1 MNWNYSSAEFEENLY
16 DEVGDWSSEQGGEK
30 GSTPGQKMKG
40 QILERVEGERR
51 TNVQRG
57 IKEST
62 EYDLQRYEDVPEV
75 PVVPIPQG
83 FIGRDDEAVDGE
95 QEKSCKD
102 QEQVEFEEGIQV
114 GYKNSTT
121 VVEHDETE
129 REELDSFGDCVR
141 TAIAY
146 VDATHRQGEERL
158 QLVLETLEDGI
169 EGAKTE
175 GGEIMERLQELV
187 KDSPRRSARLEAKRM
202 TRAKGRK
209 N

>member
-16 DEVGDWSSEQGGEK
+16 DEVGDWSVEQGGEK
-30 GSTPGQKMKG
+30 GLTTRQKPEG
-40 QILERVEGERR
+40 QIFDRVEGERR

-62 EYDLQRYEDVPEV
+62 KYDLQRYEDVPEI
-75 PVVPIPQG
+75 PDVPIPQG
-83 FIGRDDEAVDGE
+83 VSGRDDEDVDGE
-95 QEKSCKD
+95 QEKACED
-102 QEQVEFEEGIQV
+102 HGQVEFEAGIQV
-114 GYKNSTT
+114 DHKNSTT
-121 VVEHDETE
+121 VAEHEETE

-169 EGAKTE
+169 GGAKTE
-175 GGEIMERLQELV
+175 GGGTMVRLQELG
-187 KDSPRRSARLEAKRM
+187 KDSPRRSARLEEKRM
-202 TRAKGRK
+202 ARAEGRK